1 MKLSELYE
9 HYDLPIPRWF
19 SDFMARSSSKIII
32 GTNSAFDVL
41 LLHGLFGLSV

>member
-9 HYDLPIPRWF
+9 HYDLLIPRWF
-19 SDFMARSSSKIII
+19 SDFTARSSFITII

-41 LLHGLFGLSV
+41 LLHGLLD